1 MDDGLGK
8 YLNISE
14 YSSIS
19 LSELSHYFV
28 GFISKTIALKQVN
41 PKLKVLAVVGGWNE
55 GSTKYSAM
63 AADPAKR
70 ATFISSTLS
79 FIQQYGFDGLDLD
92 WEYPGQR
99 GGNDADRANFVT
111 LLREI
116 KES

>member
-1 MDDGLGK
+1 M
-8 YLNISE
+8 
-14 YSSIS
+14 
-19 LSELSHYFV
+19 
-28 GFISKTIALKQVN
+28 
-41 PKLKVLAVVGGWNE
+41 VGGWNE

-79 FIQQYGFDGLDLD
+79 FIRQYGFDGLDLD

-99 GGNDADRANFVT
+99 GGAPEDRVNFVT

-116 KES
+116 KQA